1 MFLFLVGDF
10 LIYCCWINIMKNF
23 QRKYKK
29 VGLSNKKVK
38 RVFNVHTQNAFIVSW
53 ILFCCKRIR
62 DCQIFYFGKVTLQI
76 ADYKKWIKEL
86 CVVPYQEK
94 TEKKTFISVVSFIWY
109 RTIRCSVSKL
119 NWKKTFISVVSFFSD
134 GVGSVLSYTVF
145 VPLHPFL
152 SSLKWENNWSTFIFI
167 FIS

>member
-76 ADYKKWIKEL
+76 ALQKMN
-86 CVVPYQEK
+86 QG
-94 TEKKTFISVVSFIWY
+94 TM
-109 RTIRCSVSKL
+109 RCSVSRE
-119 NWKKTFISVVSFFSD
+119 NWKKDFHFRCLLHLIQNYTLFRIKIKLKKDFHFRCLLFLWWGRFRPLLHRLCPVASF
-134 GVGSVLSYTVF
+134 
-145 VPLHPFL
+145 PLFP
-152 SSLKWENNWSTFIFI
+152 EMRN
-167 FIS
+167 

>member
-10 LIYCCWINIMKNF
+10 LIYCCWINII

-94 TEKKTFISVVSFIWY
+94 TEKKDFHFRCLLHLIQNYTLFRIKIKLKKDFHFRCLLFLWWGRFRPLLHRLCPVASF
-109 RTIRCSVSKL
+109 
-119 NWKKTFISVVSFFSD
+119 
-134 GVGSVLSYTVF
+134 
-145 VPLHPFL
+145 PLFPEMR
-152 SSLKWENNWSTFIFI
+152 K
-167 FIS
+167 